1 MDNAYPGSID
11 LSIKKAR
18 TTVLFNGL
26 PSGVV
31 YDLAQPGTPFY
42 GKSMYLLGDL
52 AYAHDLIGIQETNGG
67 LVVFGGS
74 LPLYKDN
81 FLLGSIG
88 VSGGSPDQDLQVA
101 QAGVDWLTKSE

>member
-1 MDNAYPGSID
+1 MV
-11 LSIKKAR
+11 LS
-18 TTVLFNGL
+18 TTSHSPVHHSTVSSCDSQVLWTCTHT
-26 PSGVV
+26 
-31 YDLAQPGTPFY
+31 LA
-42 GKSMYLLGDL
+42 
-52 AYAHDLIGIQETNGG
+52 GIQETNGG

-101 QAGVDWLTKSE
+101 QAGVDWLSQSE